1 MILILDRKKP
11 IILMGLNKSAIPPQ
25 KKAESKNIQLN

>member
-1 MILILDRKKP
+1 MILIPDRKKS

-25 KKAESKNIQLN
+25 KKAESKNY